1 MWLLSAHQGHIL
13 VCGLAQNL
21 TTNVCQH
28 NIQRGLS
35 VGFQTSHRNIFYETC
50 SSHQE
55 VIPNNFKRTSLPI
68 FFKTCQIHVPVLLW
82 EEIYIYIY
90 IFSFSDKQS
99 STSYSGC
106 FFFRSLRRQA
116 FHVPFSS
123 LPHRPSPPL
132 LPRFSLAF
140 KIAPEAIRILNEGS
154 YK

>member
-28 NIQRGLS
+28 NIQRRLS

-50 SSHQE
+50 SSHQD

-82 EEIYIYIY
+82 EEIYFLFF
-90 IFSFSDKQS
+90 FSFSDKQS

-106 FFFRSLRRQA
+106 FFFVGFVGRPFMSL
-116 FHVPFSS
+116 S
-123 LPHRPSPPL
+123 LL
-132 LPRFSLAF
+132 LPTGHPRLSFPGFHLLS
-140 KIAPEAIRILNEGS
+140 K
-154 YK
+154 